1 MTVTYSPI
9 NKCAPGMWPINHGR
23 KLVKTAA
30 DVLYAIGTDNRKE
43 MHAELDAMEQEIR
56 MLRDSIRQMEIAD
69 EQAAGHVDD

>member
-1 MTVTYSPI
+1 MTVIYTPI
-9 NKCAPGMWPINHGR
+9 NKCVPGMWPINHGR

-43 MHAELDAMEQEIR
+43 VCAELDAMEHQIR

-69 EQAAGHVDD
+69 EQAAGHGDD